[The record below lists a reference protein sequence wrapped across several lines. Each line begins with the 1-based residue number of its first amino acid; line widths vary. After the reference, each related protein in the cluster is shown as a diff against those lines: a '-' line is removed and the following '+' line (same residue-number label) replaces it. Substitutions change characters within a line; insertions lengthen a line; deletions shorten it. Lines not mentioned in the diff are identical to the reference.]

1 MVLFYALEYNRIVQI
16 KQFFFVLTTSV
27 DCCGIGLYTQKMTFQ
42 FGNINKT
49 HNFSNNLV
57 IVLHLNPLEKKEELL
72 PFPGTAGSN

>member
-1 MVLFYALEYNRIVQI
+1 
-16 KQFFFVLTTSV
+16 
-27 DCCGIGLYTQKMTFQ
+27 MTFQ